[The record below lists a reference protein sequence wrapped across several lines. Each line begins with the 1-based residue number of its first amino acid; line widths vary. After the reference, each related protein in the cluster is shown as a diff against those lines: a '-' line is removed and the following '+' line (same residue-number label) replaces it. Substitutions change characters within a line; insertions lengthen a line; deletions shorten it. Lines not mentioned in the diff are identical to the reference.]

1 MPRPEDYT
9 EKEQLLPLF
18 FNDFMTPFYA
28 DVRKQLILKK
38 SCVIPWP
45 DAKMWRF
52 AHECRQHR
60 EQTYSADFI
69 TIPPVLAF
77 PPLERRSNFAPI

>member
-52 AHECRQHR
+52 AHECR
-60 EQTYSADFI
+60 
-69 TIPPVLAF
+69 
-77 PPLERRSNFAPI
+77 